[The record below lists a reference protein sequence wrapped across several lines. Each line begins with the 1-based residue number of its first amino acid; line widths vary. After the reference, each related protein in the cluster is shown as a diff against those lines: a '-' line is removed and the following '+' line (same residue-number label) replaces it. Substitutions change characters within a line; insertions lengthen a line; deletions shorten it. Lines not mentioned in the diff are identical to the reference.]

1 MTTFEIIITILCS
14 LLLALGGIIIYL
26 ICKKSFQA
34 VDTSAINSAIGSSL
48 SSVSSNICTSVEATN
63 KLYTKEIDVKLDELY
78 KQMRELNEQNT
89 KGYMELSEKLN
100 KSLSEVSTS
109 VREENEKGIKNLN
122 SKFDEFSKSMLEKY
136 ALIEKSVEKALSD
149 LRREN
154 SEKLL
159 AIQNTVDEKLQK
171 TLDDRLKA
179 SFDNVISQI
188 GNVNNAIGEIK
199 NLAGGVDSL
208 KTALTNVKAKGV
220 VGEVILGNIISEV
233 LLPSQY
239 DTNVKTKKGSNALV
253 EYAIKMPAGEN
264 DEFIYLPLDA
274 KFPLESYNKIKD
286 AIDAGDKALLDE
298 ARKEL
303 KQKIRT
309 FAKDIS
315 TKYIDVPNT
324 TDFAVM
330 FLPTEGLYIEVIES
344 GLFEEIQ
351 REYKINIVGPST
363 LFAFLNAL
371 RQGFNS
377 LAIQKRSSEVFKL
390 LEAVKAEFE
399 TFAKS
404 LDSVSSKVE
413 QAGAEINRLI
423 TTRSNVM
430 RRKLKDIT
438 SDLSISEAEKI
449 LEIEE

>member
-14 LLLALGGIIIYL
+14 LLLVLGGIIIYL
-26 ICKKSFQA
+26 VCKRSSKA

-48 SSVSSNICTSVEATN
+48 SGVSSNICTSVEATN

-78 KQMRELNEQNT
+78 KQMKELNEQNT
-89 KGYMELSEKLN
+89 KGYMELSERLN

-122 SKFDEFSKSMLEKY
+122 SKFDEFSKAMLEKY

-286 AIDAGDKALLDE
+286 AIDTGDKALLDE

-351 REYKINIVGPST
+351 REHKINIVGPST

-413 QAGAEINRLI
+413 QAGAEINKLI

-438 SDLSISEAEKI
+438 SDLSIGEAEKI